1 MTRTMTRMRSPTRTQ
16 TWSTSSGVGTLG
28 HRALTAGG
36 SPGILGTCSA
46 PSGGCA
52 GSSCV
57 PGGAWVAWP
66 HWGTNAPSSVRPVWG
81 LGVGWG
87 RCPSPFPGVSPPL
100 GLGDTLWAW
109 LEDGPPHLL
118 FSEGPIAAG
127 LGWPGPW
134 TWLSPPELLVW
145 QRAGSPWARESFL
158 KHLASQSASEGLAIS
173 LSPSRGGVRGSAP
186 HAHPAGRSRDA
197 WSVSFG
203 TRHNPDV
210 FNKSVVHPGLDVPYL
225 LDILCLLH
233 VDVNS
238 GLRVQKPHCVQPGG
252 LCLGVGDGGGRGRL
266 FTA

>member
-1 MTRTMTRMRSPTRTQ
+1 MGTGR
-16 TWSTSSGVGTLG
+16 GVGKVPLALPRRVSSPRPWG
-28 HRALTAGG
+28 HLVGMAGG
-36 SPGILGTCSA
+36 
-46 PSGGCA
+46 
-52 GSSCV
+52 
-57 PGGAWVAWP
+57 WP
-66 HWGTNAPSSVRPVWG
+66 PTFA
-81 LGVGWG
+81 
-87 RCPSPFPGVSPPL
+87 
-100 GLGDTLWAW
+100 
-109 LEDGPPHLL
+109 LL
-118 FSEGPIAAG
+118 RRAHCYWAG

-145 QRAGSPWARESFL
+145 QPAGSPWARESFL

-173 LSPSRGGVRGSAP
+173 LSPSRGGVWGCAP

-203 TRHNPDV
+203 TRHNLDV

-238 GLRVQKPHCVQPGG
+238 GLRVQKPHCVQSGG